1 VTEINGILQY
11 KTQKCAQDSDLIHVD
26 SQTDGQMDEWTDMT
40 KVIVTFKCEDTLKG
54 LNILFVVITFLLF
67 PKCEK

>member
-1 VTEINGILQY
+1 MEVSSVKHKNMSRG
-11 KTQKCAQDSDLIHVD
+11 SDLIHVD
-26 SQTDGQMDEWTDMT
+26 SQTDGQMDEWIDMT